1 MNGIFYQEAQGCSL
15 SLKYHTTNVCMM
27 MVQQVVVVHFCDL
40 RTASTAF
47 PTRFRYVSFLIHR
60 HWVTF
65 PGAWSFAVGL
75 SRFCMRVN
83 KAFSSF
89 FSSPVPVMV
98 LDPDKDS
105 CARRVP
111 LNHIFERSRTGFLW
125 LTNIRKVD
133 KYPQRPSFS
142 LFRLYCVYHIIV
154 PSQFLSRCP
163 VSLVKLLLSKMISKI
178 FEEFSSVTYDAFGK
192 G

>member
-60 HWVTF
+60 QWVTF

-133 KYPQRPSFS
+133 KYPQTKAIVFLVPPLLRLPHNRSKSVSIQVSSFS
-142 LFRLYCVYHIIV
+142 RKVA
-154 PSQFLSRCP
+154 
-163 VSLVKLLLSKMISKI
+163 
-178 FEEFSSVTYDAFGK
+178 AFQNDL
-192 G
+192 